1 MALSIR
7 TNLSATVAA
16 GNLARNTTDLT
27 QSMRRVSSGRRME
40 TAADMAAG
48 LGVST
53 SLETAGISTRQ
64 AMRNANDGISLIQ
77 TAESSGEEVTDI
89 LQRMRALAV
98 QSSSETLAD
107 RERSFVTDEFNQL
120 RSEIARVASS
130 SEYNGIQLS
139 DGQTTSLSVQVG
151 ISSGSDSRMTIL
163 LTDLTTSGLGIDS
176 IAVGSSAD
184 ALTSLAA
191 IDTALQSINSGRS
204 QLGSVQNRLD
214 SSIQNSMNYSEAL
227 ASAEAGITDTDYAE
241 EVSHL
246 TRFQIMQQAGIA
258 SLAQAKNVNS
268 SMVALLA

>member
-7 TNLSATVAA
+7 TNLSAITAA

-89 LQRMRALAV
+89 LQRMRELAV
-98 QSSSETLAD
+98 QSSSETLTD
-107 RERSFVTDEFNQL
+107 RERSFVTDEFDQL
-120 RSEIARVASS
+120 RSEIARVAGS
-130 SEYNGIQLS
+130 SEFNGIQLS

-151 ISSGSDSRMTIL
+151 IGSSTDSRMSIL
-163 LTDLTTSGLGIDS
+163 LTDLTTSGLGVDS
-176 IAVGSSAD
+176 IAVGTSSD
-184 ALTSLAA
+184 ALTALAA

>member
-7 TNLSATVAA
+7 TNLSAITAA

-40 TAADMAAG
+40 SAADMAAG

-89 LQRMRALAV
+89 LQRMRELAV

-120 RSEIARVASS
+120 RSEIARVAGS
-130 SEYNGIQLS
+130 SEFNGIQLS

-151 ISSGSDSRMTIL
+151 IGSSSDSRMSIL
-163 LTDLTTSGLGIDS
+163 LTDLTTSGLGVDS
-176 IAVGSSAD
+176 IAVGTSSD
-184 ALTSLAA
+184 ALTALAA

-227 ASAEAGITDTDYAE
+227 GSAEAGITDTDYAE

>member
-1 MALSIR
+1 
-7 TNLSATVAA
+7 
-16 GNLARNTTDLT
+16 
-27 QSMRRVSSGRRME
+27 MRE
-40 TAADMAAG
+40 
-48 LGVST
+48 
-53 SLETAGISTRQ
+53 
-64 AMRNANDGISLIQ
+64 
-77 TAESSGEEVTDI
+77 
-89 LQRMRALAV
+89 LAV

-107 RERSFVTDEFNQL
+107 RERSFVTDEFDQL
-120 RSEIARVASS
+120 RSEIARVAGS
-130 SEYNGIQLS
+130 SEFNGIQLS

-151 ISSGSDSRMTIL
+151 IGSSTDSRMSIL
-163 LTDLTTSGLGIDS
+163 LTDLTTSGLGVDS
-176 IAVGSSAD
+176 IAVGTSSD
-184 ALTSLAA
+184 ALTALAA